1 MASVAHEVPL
11 HEFIDPPLYSKAEL
25 LDLRRA
31 MLLYARFFS
40 PGPER
45 NQQRQIA
52 QSLCTLFKNQ
62 IWLDAHTRGP
72 DCQQPSRFVR

>member
-11 HEFIDPPLYSKAEL
+11 REFIDPPLYSDAEL
-25 LDLRRA
+25 RDLRRT
-31 MLLYARFFS
+31 MLLYARFLP

-52 QSLCTLFKNQ
+52 QSLGTLFKNQ
-62 IWLDAHTRGP
+62 KWLGAHTLT
-72 DCQQPSRFVR
+72 

>member
-11 HEFIDPPLYSKAEL
+11 HESIDPPLYSKAEL
-25 LDLRRA
+25 LDLRRT
-31 MLLYARFFS
+31 MLLYARFFP

-52 QSLCTLFKNQ
+52 ESLGSLFKNQ
-62 IWLDAHTRGP
+62 RWLDANTRP
-72 DCQQPSRFVR
+72 